1 MHKSEHV
8 KERQQQRCI
17 DNDAIN
23 LVLRYGKVL
32 RRVGGCETLGFPRK
46 LKPFIEKENLKN
58 KNVANVFAVVNRK
71 ADMII
76 TVGYRT
82 KF

>member
-17 DNDAIN
+17 NNDAIN

-46 LKPFIEKENLKN
+46 LNFGCLMQPIASQRLFVKL
-58 KNVANVFAVVNRK
+58 
-71 ADMII
+71 II
-76 TVGYRT
+76 PSSLCDVQKRRPE
-82 KF
+82 

>member
-1 MHKSEHV
+1 MHKTDHA

-17 DNDAIN
+17 NNDTID
-23 LVLRYGKVL
+23 LLLRHGKVL
-32 RRVGGCETLGFPRK
+32 CRVGGCETLGFPRK

-58 KNVANVFAVVNRK
+58 KNVVNVFAVVNRK
-71 ADMII
+71 DDMII